1 MSSSLWWKVH
11 RQRPLWTSSGPPA
24 DVCGVQADDLAVQ
37 EALVAQMAQR
47 YSYARST
54 SSRKSALPRATVD
67 RDTPG
72 SEHPRARGPVSETVL
87 FSCGGTRTCGSR
99 GDGRYPLVG
108 MAIDSAGH
116 HLVGFDQA
124 AWMFP
129 GRMSTLRERADARV
143 VHAVAFSYIVRG
155 PLSRV
160 SIRCRS
166 RSLRS
171 NATRDLPVRWRPRGR
186 RSTRARWSL

>member
-72 SEHPRARGPVSETVL
+72 SQHPRARGPVSETCSLLLRRDAHVWL
-87 FSCGGTRTCGSR
+87 SRRWEVPSRWNGHRQCGT
-99 GDGRYPLVG
+99 P
-108 MAIDSAGH
+108 
-116 HLVGFDQA
+116 
-124 AWMFP
+124 P
-129 GRMSTLRERADARV
+129 GRIRPGGVEVSGADEHTPGA
-143 VHAVAFSYIVRG
+143 
-155 PLSRV
+155 
-160 SIRCRS
+160 CRRPS
-166 RSLRS
+166 RSCCGL
-171 NATRDLPVRWRPRGR
+171 LLHRPRASVPCVHPVSKPGAVIERDPRLTGQVEACGR
-186 RSTRARWSL
+186 CSTRARWSL